1 MKENRLL
8 GKIFST
14 LLFGIVVSLGLV
26 REVRAVA
33 CPTGSLRAGD
43 DVSSISE
50 CNIAK
55 DHAGS
60 DDLMGTANIIIG
72 VVLGVLGLVAVVIII
87 YGGFMYT
94 MSTGDA
100 QKIKKAKDTIMY
112 GVVGLVIALLA
123 FAIVN
128 FVLSNIF

>member
-1 MKENRLL
+1 MKKNLL
-8 GKIFST
+8 KRGFSS
-14 LLFGIVVSLGLV
+14 LLFGVMMSFGLV
-26 REVRAVA
+26 HEAGAVA

-60 DDLMGTANIIIG
+60 DNLMGTINTIIN
-72 VVLGVLGLVAVVIII
+72 VVLGVLGLVAVVVII

-128 FVLSNIF
+128 FVLSNVF